1 MEKTIK
7 TKTKK
12 PFIFYSRLYLQV
24 LTGLKAVNIEQ
35 LLKIIRDVP
44 GSVIYY
50 HTHRFLQQHIYL
62 NPEPPNDF
70 AYWVSDVLGED
81 ELAEMLASIDTVQ
94 FADIRSL
101 REEIIKT
108 IEQYIKKKPSVLKRR
123 ADEDEAFH
131 FIKAVSFIFTTGHK
145 AHDLS
150 EFMEILKIITVDA
163 IYFHVFEARLRLKQ
177 ANENDF
183 SYWIRTSVKNPE
195 LARKI
200 SQLDP
205 YTHTIEDLRKTIIRL
220 VESRL
225 KK

>member
-123 ADEDEAFH
+123 ADEGEAFH
-131 FIKAVSFIFTTGHK
+131 FIKAVSFVFTTGHK

-163 IYFHVFEARLRLKQ
+163 IYYHVFEARLRLKQ
-177 ANENDF
+177 VNENDF
-183 SYWIRTSVKNPE
+183 SYWIRTSVKNSE